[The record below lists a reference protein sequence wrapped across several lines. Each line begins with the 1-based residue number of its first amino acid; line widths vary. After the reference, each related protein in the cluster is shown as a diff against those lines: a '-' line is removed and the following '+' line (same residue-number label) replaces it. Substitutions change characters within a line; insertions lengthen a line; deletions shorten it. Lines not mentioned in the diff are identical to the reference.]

1 MIVELATT
9 VVLPGKAFGMD
20 VVLAGGVT
28 RAIVSTSGECNVF
41 DDARA
46 TSSSISAADKENNRE
61 GRYSRYAPRVVPEGQ
76 GDGAGPVVVTGRAR
90 GTTLQG
96 VLAASSVV
104 GIARI
109 IKKMCNIC
117 GDKTCLV
124 LLLFIIHSL
133 TPPPQS
139 STLSST

>member
-1 MIVELATT
+1 MKT
-9 VVLPGKAFGMD
+9 V
-20 VVLAGGVT
+20 
-28 RAIVSTSGECNVF
+28 SG
-41 DDARA
+41 
-46 TSSSISAADKENNRE
+46 SISSADKENNKKG
-61 GRYSRYAPRVVPEGQ
+61 GRWGRRAPVPQVVPEGR

-109 IKKMCNIC
+109 INKMCNIC
-117 GDKTCLV
+117 GNKTCLV

-139 STLSST
+139 STLS

>member
-1 MIVELATT
+1 
-9 VVLPGKAFGMD
+9 MD

-46 TSSSISAADKENNRE
+46 ASSTISAADKENNKE
-61 GRYSRYAPRVVPEGQ
+61 GGEYGRYAPVLRVVPEGQ
-76 GDGAGPVVVTGRAR
+76 GDGAGPVVVTGRAG

-104 GIARI
+104 GIARMI
-109 IKKMCNIC
+109 NKMCNLC
-117 GDKTCLV
+117 VDKTCLV

>member
-1 MIVELATT
+1 M
-9 VVLPGKAFGMD
+9 
-20 VVLAGGVT
+20 
-28 RAIVSTSGECNVF
+28 
-41 DDARA
+41 
-46 TSSSISAADKENNRE
+46 
-61 GRYSRYAPRVVPEGQ
+61 
-76 GDGAGPVVVTGRAR
+76 VVTGQAG

-109 IKKMCNIC
+109 INKMCNIC

-139 STLSST
+139 STLSSTWAPTQLFGFSSLSSHLSSRVAARHNEVHSSRAKFIVTSSNCRDCQEHHRYRHQHRRKETLPRAAWPPRAVALCCCWSQLQL

>member
-1 MIVELATT
+1 M
-9 VVLPGKAFGMD
+9 
-20 VVLAGGVT
+20 
-28 RAIVSTSGECNVF
+28 STSGECNVF
-41 DDARA
+41 DDERGA
-46 TSSSISAADKENNRE
+46 SSTISAANKENNKE
-61 GRYSRYAPRVVPEGQ
+61 GGGDGSYAPVLRVVPEGQ

-109 IKKMCNIC
+109 INKMCNIC